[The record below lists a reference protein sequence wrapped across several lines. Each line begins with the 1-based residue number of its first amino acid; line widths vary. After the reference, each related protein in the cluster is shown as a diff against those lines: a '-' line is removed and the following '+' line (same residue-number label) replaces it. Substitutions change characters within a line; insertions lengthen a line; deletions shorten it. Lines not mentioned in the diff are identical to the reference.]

1 MDVSRLASAF
11 AKATALG
18 VSRLAFG
25 VSRGSGGRVS
35 GDIELPRAVG
45 RPYRAKYLTV
55 DGPRAEALG

>member
-1 MDVSRLASAF
+1 MD
-11 AKATALG
+11 